1 MPCGQLGQLVGP
13 CAVWPAGMLQ
23 SCCAWALCLR
33 LYTPARAPMTLRLR
47 PMPLTPP
54 ACAPPACAP
63 RPSGMRPSPLRH
75 VLPAPPL
82 AWLAA
87 NPPPLSPALACSA
100 NKVGRDAP
108 RAQCGPRPH
117 PREYECRDLAVG
129 HVGPLHPYPDCG
141 AGRGGGGIIIRSIRI
156 YYILSSSFIIITVL
170 FRYYYYCYP

>member
-1 MPCGQLGQLVGP
+1 M
-13 CAVWPAGMLQ
+13 WPARSVSRTVRRMASWHAAVMLRVGSLPTPLH
-23 SCCAWALCLR
+23 SCQGPHD
-33 LYTPARAPMTLRLR
+33 PAPAPY
-47 PMPLTPP
+47 
-54 ACAPPACAP
+54 APHPSSM